1 MNFLNKLNNK
11 SIGILG
17 LGYIGSNLF
26 DYLSSKKE
34 EFNINIIPIDK
45 KSMNIIE
52 STTFDYFINCA
63 GPGGDFRNDIL
74 GTIDSN
80 VCLLIYLLKNLKV
93 NNNFLILSS
102 TRIYGFFPDNKVVFN
117 EDYFQCSNHLSL
129 DYIYDG
135 SKKLIESIVMNY
147 SKKLNYKTTIV
158 RLSNVYGKFDKLDE
172 SIFIKKM
179 FKCKLGNTNLETN
192 QNRNSKKDYVYIS
205 DAIEGILRA
214 LLLSERNDVFNI
226 ALGIS
231 YSLNEISKIIDMK
244 INYKNENENE
254 EVVFSNISIKKAK
267 DILGFN
273 PLVNINEG
281 FKKVLYEEYNY
292 GPDRTI

>member
-1 MNFLNKLNNK
+1 MDFLNKLKNK
-11 SIGILG
+11 NVGILG

-26 DYLSSKKE
+26 NYLSSKKE
-34 EFNINIIPIDK
+34 ELNINIIPINK
-45 KSMNIIE
+45 ENINIIK

-80 VCLLIYLLKNLKV
+80 ICLLIYLLKNLKV
-93 NNNFLILSS
+93 NDNFLILSS
-102 TRIYGFFPDNKVVFN
+102 TRIYGFSPDDKIFFN
-117 EDYFQCSNHLSL
+117 ESYFQCSNHLLL

-147 SKKLNYKTTIV
+147 SKELNYKTTIV
-158 RLSNVYGKFDKLDE
+158 RLSNVFGKFDKLDE
-172 SIFIKKM
+172 NTLIKKM
-179 FKCKLGNTNLETN
+179 FKCKLNNINLEIS
-192 QNRNSKKDYVYIS
+192 QNRSSKKDYIYIS

-214 LLLSERNDVFNI
+214 LLSGRNDIFNI
-226 ALGIS
+226 ASGVS
-231 YSLNEISKIIDMK
+231 YSIDEISKIIDIK
-244 INYKNENENE
+244 IDYKNENKEIL
-254 EVVFSNISIKKAK
+254 FSNISIKKAK

-281 FKKVLYEEYNY
+281 FRKVLYEDYNY
-292 GPDRTI
+292 GPN

>member
-1 MNFLNKLNNK
+1 MMNFLNKLNNK

-26 DYLSSKKE
+26 NCLSNKKE
-34 EFNINIIPIDK
+34 ELNINIIPINREN
-45 KSMNIIE
+45 MNIIE

-63 GPGGDFRNDIL
+63 GPGGDFRDEIL
-74 GTIDSN
+74 QTINSN

-93 NNNFLILSS
+93 NDNFLILSS
-102 TRIYGFFPDNKVVFN
+102 TRIYGFSPDDKMVFD
-117 EDYFQCSNHLSL
+117 ESYFQCSNHLLL

-158 RLSNVYGKFDKLDE
+158 RLSNVYGKFNKLDE
-172 SIFIKKM
+172 NIFIKKM
-179 FKCKLGNTNLETN
+179 FKCKLDNKNLETS
-192 QNRNSKKDYVYIS
+192 QNRNSKKDYIYIS
-205 DAIEGILRA
+205 DALEGILKA
-214 LLLSERNDVFNI
+214 LLSKENDIFNI
-226 ALGIS
+226 ASGRS
-231 YSLNEISKIIDMK
+231 YSLDEISKIIDMK
-244 INYKNENENE
+244 IDYKNENE

-281 FKKVLYEEYNY
+281 FKKVLYKEYNY
-292 GPDRTI
+292 GSNKTI

>member
-1 MNFLNKLNNK
+1 MDFLNKLKNK
-11 SIGILG
+11 SVGIIG

-26 DYLSSKKE
+26 DCLLSKKE
-34 EFNINIIPIDK
+34 ELNINIVPVDK
-45 KSMNIIE
+45 ESLNIIE

-63 GPGGDFRNDIL
+63 GPGGDFRNDVL

-80 VCLLIYLLKNLKV
+80 VCLLIFLLKNLKV
-93 NNNFLILSS
+93 NDNFLMLSS
-102 TRIYGFFPDNKVVFN
+102 TRLYGFSSDDKMVFD
-117 EDYFQCSNHLSL
+117 ESYFQCSNHLLL

-135 SKKLIESIVMNY
+135 SKKLIESMVMNY
-147 SKKLNYKTTIV
+147 SKKLDYETTIV

-172 SIFIKKM
+172 STFIKKM
-179 FKCKLGNTNLETN
+179 FKCKLNNTNLETN
-192 QNRNSKKDYVYIS
+192 QNRNIKKDYVYIS

-226 ALGIS
+226 ALGVS
-231 YSLNEISKIIDMK
+231 YSLNEISKIMDMK
-244 INYKNENENE
+244 IDYKNENKEA
-254 EVVFSNISIKKAK
+254 VFSNISIKKAK

-273 PLVNINEG
+273 PLVNINDG

-292 GPDRTI
+292 GPNKTI